1 MAKCRELKSIAEWE
15 TIFPLIQELRDHLS
29 LEIFLKYA
37 HPMHENGYHLFVI
50 EENEV
55 IMGVAGVAVL
65 VNFYYGRHAFLY
77 DLVVT
82 SNRRSEGFG
91 GELLTHIEEWAKTHD
106 CSKIVLESGLWRESA
121 H

>member
-65 VNFYYGRHAFLY
+65 ALLLGFNRVRTASNTNYGNNTVMPRCHAVYSF
-77 DLVVT
+77 
-82 SNRRSEGFG
+82 
-91 GELLTHIEEWAKTHD
+91 
-106 CSKIVLESGLWRESA
+106 C
-121 H
+121 